1 MAEKA
6 EKVVWDDAHV
16 VHFIGICKEEI
27 GNGNGPLGFL
37 NPIGWKNLVEKFEA
51 RIRKKLTRT

>member
-1 MAEKA
+1 
-6 EKVVWDDAHV
+6 VWDDAHV